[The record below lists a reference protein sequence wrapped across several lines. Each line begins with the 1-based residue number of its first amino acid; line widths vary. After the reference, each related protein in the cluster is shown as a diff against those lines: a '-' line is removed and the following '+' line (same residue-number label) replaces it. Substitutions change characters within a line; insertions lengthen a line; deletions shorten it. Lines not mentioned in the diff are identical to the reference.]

1 MSLPLP
7 RTIEAGTLDFTLLS
21 ATKNRAE
28 YRVEDTTIPPMF
40 RRTLVLTAKPNAAG
54 TNVNVAFKLI
64 TPVVVTVNGVVQAQ
78 NRRVFT
84 GSFTSLQNVI
94 DASEGKDILDAA
106 AALIALKGNFVNGS
120 LS

>member
-1 MSLPLP
+1 MSLPL
-7 RTIEAGTLDFTLLS
+7 TIEAGTLDFTLLS
-21 ATKNRAE
+21 ATKDRAE

-54 TNVNVAFKLI
+54 TNVNVAFKLV
-64 TPVVVTVNGVVQAQ
+64 TPVVVTVNGIMQAP
-78 NRRVFT
+78 NRRVIT

-94 DASEGKDILDAA
+94 DASEGKDILDMAA
-106 AALIALKGNFVNGS
+106 ILTALKGNFVNGS